1 MADTKKNILNE
12 INLWKKR
19 FHDSKRVFSNAY
31 KGLSKDAKKVYKEVV
46 KQYWKSKRAMIF
58 EGYLKEVTLM
68 AFETTFNKDL
78 ARNMARSNNPE
89 QVLDDELV
97 KLRKRALELN
107 SAREL
112 MATGY
117 QKVLDGLKLAYPG
130 LDMEDKNLVG
140 TPNRMAR
147 ALLEICS
154 GLGTDEKEIFS
165 TTFPAENYNDVIILK
180 DIDYTS
186 LCSHHFIPFTGK
198 AHVGYLPDTTKG
210 DQSRVVGLS
219 KLAHIVDC
227 HAQRP
232 QLQERM
238 CHNIMTSI
246 KDELKPAGV
255 MVVIEGSH
263 GCLTCR
269 SAKKANA
276 TMITSALDGKFREDK
291 KLRVEFLSLIGM
303 NK

>member
-1 MADTKKNILNE
+1 M
-12 INLWKKR
+12 
-19 FHDSKRVFSNAY
+19 
-31 KGLSKDAKKVYKEVV
+31 G
-46 KQYWKSKRAMIF
+46 
-58 EGYLKEVTLM
+58 GYPTEELLM
-68 AFETTFNKDL
+68 AFESTFNKDL
-78 ARNMARSNNPE
+78 ARNMARSNDPE
-89 QVLDDELV
+89 KFLDGELLNL
-97 KLRKRALELN
+97 KKRALELN
-107 SAREL
+107 SARQT
-112 MATGY
+112 MAMGY
-117 QKVLDGLKLAYPG
+117 EKVLEGLKMAYPD
-130 LDMEDKNLVG
+130 LDMDDKNLIG

-165 TTFPAENYNDVIILK
+165 STFPAENYSDVVILK

-198 AHVGYLPDTTKG
+198 AHVGYLPDTSLG
-210 DQSRVVGLS
+210 EQSRVVGLS

-238 CHNIMTSI
+238 CHNIMSSI
-246 KDELKPAGV
+246 KEQLKPAGV

-263 GCLTCR
+263 GCMTCR

-276 TMITSALDGKFREDK
+276 TMITSALDGKFRDDK
-291 KLRVEFLSLIGM
+291 KLRSEFLSLISL

>member
-1 MADTKKNILNE
+1 
-12 INLWKKR
+12 
-19 FHDSKRVFSNAY
+19 
-31 KGLSKDAKKVYKEVV
+31 
-46 KQYWKSKRAMIF
+46 
-58 EGYLKEVTLM
+58 M
-68 AFETTFNKDL
+68 AFEHSFNKDL
-78 ARNMARSNNPE
+78 ARKLARSSNPE
-89 QVLDDELV
+89 SDLDAELV
-97 KLRKRALELN
+97 ELRKRAITMNEARAKMAQGYEL
-107 SAREL
+107 
-112 MATGY
+112 
-117 QKVLDGLKLAYPG
+117 VLQGLKLAYP
-130 LDMEDKNLVG
+130 LIDMNDKNLTG

-147 ALLEICS
+147 SLLEICA

-165 TTFPAENYNDVIILK
+165 STFPAENYNEVIILK

-186 LCSHHFIPFTGK
+186 LCSHHFFPFTGK
-198 AHVGYLPDTTKG
+198 AHVGYLPDTSKG
-210 DQSRVVGLS
+210 DESRVVGLS

-238 CHNIMTSI
+238 CFGIMSSI
-246 KDELKPAGV
+246 KNELRPAGV

-276 TMITSALDGKFREDK
+276 SMVTSALDGKFKEDS
-291 KLRVEFLSLIGM
+291 KLRAEFLSLIGM

>member
-1 MADTKKNILNE
+1 M
-12 INLWKKR
+12 
-19 FHDSKRVFSNAY
+19 
-31 KGLSKDAKKVYKEVV
+31 VY
-46 KQYWKSKRAMIF
+46 

-68 AFETTFNKDL
+68 SYESSFNKDFARKL
-78 ARNMARSNNPE
+78 ARSANPE
-89 QVLDDELV
+89 KELDAELL
-97 KLRKRALELN
+97 KFRERALNLN
-107 SAREL
+107 SAREK
-112 MATGY
+112 MAEGY
-117 QKVLDGLKLAYPG
+117 EIVLQGLELAFPN
-130 LDMEDKNLVG
+130 LDMNDKNLTG

-147 ALLEICS
+147 ALLEVCS

-165 TTFPAENYNDVIILK
+165 TTFPAEKYDDVIILK
-180 DIDYTS
+180 DIDYNS
-186 LCSHHFIPFTGK
+186 LCSHHFFPFTGK

-238 CHNIMTSI
+238 CHNIMSSI
-246 KDELKPAGV
+246 KNELKPAGV

-269 SAKKANA
+269 SAKKSGAS
-276 TMITSALDGKFREDK
+276 MITSALDGKFRDDK
-291 KLRVEFLSLIGM
+291 KLRLEFLSLIGM

>member
-1 MADTKKNILNE
+1 
-12 INLWKKR
+12 
-19 FHDSKRVFSNAY
+19 
-31 KGLSKDAKKVYKEVV
+31 
-46 KQYWKSKRAMIF
+46 
-58 EGYLKEVTLM
+58 M
-68 AFETTFNKDL
+68 AFESSFNKDL
-78 ARNMARSNNPE
+78 ARTMARATDPE
-89 QVLDDELV
+89 AFLDDELI
-97 KLRKRALELN
+97 KFRKRALQLN
-107 SAREL
+107 LARET
-112 MATGY
+112 MAIGY
-117 QKVLDGLKLAYPG
+117 AKVLEGLKIAYPD
-130 LDMEDKNLVG
+130 LNMEDKNLVG

-147 ALLEICS
+147 ALLEVCS

-165 TTFPAENYNDVIILK
+165 TTFPAENYDDVIILK

-198 AHVGYLPDTTKG
+198 AHVGYLPDTSKG
-210 DQSRVVGLS
+210 DESRVVGLS

-238 CHNIMTSI
+238 CHNIMSSI
-246 KDELKPAGV
+246 RDELKPAGV
-255 MVVIEGSH
+255 MVVLEGSH

-276 TMITSALDGKFREDK
+276 SMITSALHGKFKDDS
-291 KLRVEFLSLIGM
+291 KLRAEFLSLIAL

>member
-1 MADTKKNILNE
+1 
-12 INLWKKR
+12 
-19 FHDSKRVFSNAY
+19 
-31 KGLSKDAKKVYKEVV
+31 
-46 KQYWKSKRAMIF
+46 
-58 EGYLKEVTLM
+58 M
-68 AFETTFNKDL
+68 AFETSFNKDL
-78 ARNMARSNNPE
+78 ARTMARSNDPE
-89 QVLDDELV
+89 KFLDQELI
-97 KLRKRALELN
+97 KYRKRALELN
-107 SAREL
+107 VARET
-112 MATGY
+112 MAKGY
-117 QKVLDGLKLAYPG
+117 EQVLQGLKLAFPD
-130 LDMEDKNLVG
+130 LDMEDKNLLG

-147 ALLEICS
+147 ALLEVCS

-186 LCSHHFIPFTGK
+186 LCSHHFFPFKGK
-198 AHVGYLPDTTKG
+198 AHVGYLPDTSKG
-210 DQSRVVGLS
+210 EESRVVGLS
-219 KLAHIVDC
+219 KLAHIVDV

-238 CHNIMTSI
+238 CHNVMNSI
-246 KDELKPAGV
+246 KNQLKPAGV

-276 TMITSALDGKFREDK
+276 SMITSALDGKFRDDQ
-291 KLRVEFLSLIGM
+291 KLRSEFLSLISM

>member
-1 MADTKKNILNE
+1 
-12 INLWKKR
+12 
-19 FHDSKRVFSNAY
+19 
-31 KGLSKDAKKVYKEVV
+31 
-46 KQYWKSKRAMIF
+46 
-58 EGYLKEVTLM
+58 M
-68 AFETTFNKDL
+68 AFEASFNKDL
-78 ARNMARSNNPE
+78 ARKMARATDPE
-89 QVLDDELV
+89 IFLDTELI
-97 KLRKRALELN
+97 KIRKRALELN
-107 SAREL
+107 LARET
-112 MATGY
+112 MAKGY
-117 QKVLDGLKLAYPG
+117 EQVLEGLKIAFPH
-130 LDMEDKNLVG
+130 LDMDDKNLVG

-147 ALLEICS
+147 ALLEVCS

-232 QLQERM
+232 QLQERL
-238 CHNIMTSI
+238 CHNVMNSI
-246 KDELKPAGV
+246 KNELKPAGV

-276 TMITSALDGKFREDK
+276 TMITSALDGKFRDDS
-291 KLRVEFLSLIGM
+291 KLRAEFLSLIGL